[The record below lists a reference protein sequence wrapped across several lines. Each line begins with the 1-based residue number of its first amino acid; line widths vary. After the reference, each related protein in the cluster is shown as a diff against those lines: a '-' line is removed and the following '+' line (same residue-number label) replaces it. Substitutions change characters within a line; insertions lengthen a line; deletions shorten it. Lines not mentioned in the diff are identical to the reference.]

1 MGFDLG
7 AIHAADGAAD
17 AIGADLASRPAD
29 WLHASAKTAASA
41 VEKAFEEP
49 RSAST
54 RQGELA
60 LYPYKLY
67 SRNPPNVERRM
78 IRHLFVIAAAM
89 VAAFSASALARDSL
103 RGARGPTPK
112 PGEIKLVSWN
122 IAELASAIQ
131 VYDRPI

>member
-54 RQGELA
+54 RQGKLA

-78 IRHLFVIAAAM
+78 IRLRPRRWREIL
-89 VAAFSASALARDSL
+89 SAG
-103 RGARGPTPK
+103 RGVR
-112 PGEIKLVSWN
+112 
-122 IAELASAIQ
+122 
-131 VYDRPI
+131 RPSPA